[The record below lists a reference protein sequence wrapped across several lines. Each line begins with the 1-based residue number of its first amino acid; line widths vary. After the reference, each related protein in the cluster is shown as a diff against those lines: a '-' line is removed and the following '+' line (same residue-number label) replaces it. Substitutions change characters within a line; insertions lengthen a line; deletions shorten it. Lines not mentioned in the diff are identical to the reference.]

1 MSAEAMSSPD
11 LQKQAMGL
19 ISQAH
24 NMCCLMESAVM
35 GACERGLKLQG
46 STSRLAMVSLCV
58 LLTLLREGLC
68 TPPEGDPDDEGETEP
83 TDGFGMGEGTGEKNV
98 SDEIEDEEQLTGAE
112 QQGESP
118 SIPHALGQGARR
130 HCTYKHAQICNREDI
145 FTSISTRTLSL
156 SLSHTHTHTQTHK
169 HTNTQT
175 NKQTNKQTNRH
186 TNKQTNKQTN
196 KHICNLQVHGEK
208 YSQTLIFF
216 PTQSHPLTQKWMH
229 VVTNEYRGKGMDESG
244 A

>member
-1 MSAEAMSSPD
+1 MQKLPCLFAHARHLTHARPQAFAKSVSELGRTLGDVSAEAMSSPD

-19 ISQAH
+19 LSQAH

-112 QQGESP
+112 QQGGSP
-118 SIPHALGQGARR
+118 KP
-130 HCTYKHAQICNREDI
+130 
-145 FTSISTRTLSL
+145 
-156 SLSHTHTHTQTHK
+156 
-169 HTNTQT
+169 
-175 NKQTNKQTNRH
+175 
-186 TNKQTNKQTN
+186 
-196 KHICNLQVHGEK
+196 
-208 YSQTLIFF
+208 
-216 PTQSHPLTQKWMH
+216 
-229 VVTNEYRGKGMDESG
+229 
-244 A
+244 